1 MRNKNSFNAFLKSTT
16 ETLLGKNFSLKSST
30 SSSRVVRNE
39 VFLNS
44 NKNNSNNRKCFTT
57 TFNART
63 KNTFSSSSSEPSF
76 SLGAMKR
83 LLFSSAGEKGFS
95 SFSWNALKRRGTT
108 AKRRFS
114 ANSQS
119 SEKASK
125 NAAENAA
132 KADQLLKAS
141 KNGKLGGGGGGGTN
155 NSNGSTGNTA
165 PPGGNNNKKGG
176 DKKSNNNNEDEKPK
190 SFAELLQSQQVAGQ
204 LGLLLLL
211 GLGVSFSRAGQ
222 SDAREISFQ
231 EFKTKLLEQGLVDR
245 IEVSNK
251 STARVFLKNKS
262 GASLLSNTSGGSV
275 ADGFDSGGSFGG
287 GTAGQNQQQQNQQ
300 QQNQQTHKFSFNIG
314 SLETFERK
322 MEEAQELMGVESSK
336 FVPVT
341 YVSEM
346 YWQGEIL
353 RALPTIAILAGW
365 LYFMRRGAVGGMGG
379 MGGGGGGP
387 GGGIFNVGKAT
398 IATLDKNAPKVMF
411 KDVAGCD
418 EAKREIMEFVDFL
431 KSPEKY
437 EKLGARIPRGAL
449 LVGPPGTGKTLL
461 AKATAGE
468 SGVPFLSISGSDFM
482 EMFVGVGPSRVR
494 DLFAKAKEQKPSIIF
509 IDEIDAIGRQR
520 GRGGFAGGNDERENT
535 LNQLLVEMDGF
546 GSTQGVVI
554 LGGTNRPDILD
565 KALLRPGRFDRQ
577 ITVDRPD
584 VKGREQIFRVHL
596 QKITLD
602 GPVQDYS
609 ERLAALTPGF
619 AGADIA
625 NVCNEAALVAARD
638 AAEFVVLEHFE
649 RAVDR
654 VIAGLEKKD
663 KVISRVERETV
674 AYHEAG
680 HAVVGWFMEHAEPLL
695 KVSIVPRGSAAL
707 GFAQYLPN
715 ENVLATTEQLSDMMC
730 MTLGGRAAED
740 VMLGKISTGAQN
752 DLEKVTKMAY
762 NMTAVYGLNQKIG
775 LLSFP
780 KGDNDFKSPYSED
793 TARMIDEEVRE
804 LVDKAYLRTVALVRE
819 KKAVVESLA
828 RALLDKE
835 VLQRHDLVKV
845 LGERPFKYEGQQNID
860 ILNQGFRDEKL
871 LPKTPSSEDAAT
883 NNNDEDS
890 KKEDGDASI
899 PVTPIPVV

>member
-1 MRNKNSFNAFLKSTT
+1 MLKGG
-16 ETLLGKNFSLKSST
+16 GK
-30 SSSRVVRNE
+30 
-39 VFLNS
+39 
-44 NKNNSNNRKCFTT
+44 
-57 TFNART
+57 
-63 KNTFSSSSSEPSF
+63 
-76 SLGAMKR
+76 
-83 LLFSSAGEKGFS
+83 AG
-95 SFSWNALKRRGTT
+95 
-108 AKRRFS
+108 KRRFHS
-114 ANSQS
+114 SSQKKNGKNSQQPGTNAEKS
-119 SEKASK
+119 RKKEELSTAAKESAKAS
-125 NAAENAA
+125 ENAA
-132 KADQLLKAS
+132 KADQILKAS
-141 KNGKLGGGGGGGTN
+141 KSSKNGSGGGGSTN
-155 NSNGSTGNTA
+155 ANSNGSTGNTA
-165 PPGGNNNKKGG
+165 PPGGGGANKKGNE
-176 DKKSNNNNEDEKPK
+176 KKTGGSGTNNEEKAK

-211 GLGVSFSRAGQ
+211 ALGVSFSQAGQ
-222 SDAREISFQ
+222 SEVREISFQ

-251 STARVFLKNKS
+251 STAKVFVKSKS
-262 GASLLSNTSGGSV
+262 GASLLSIGNGSSSSDV
-275 ADGFDSGGSFGG
+275 ESFDSGGFGR
-287 GTAGQNQQQQNQQ
+287 QNQNQHQRQQAQ

-353 RALPTIAILAGW
+353 RALPTLAILAGW

-379 MGGGGGGP
+379 MGGPGGGP

-398 IATLDKNAPKVMF
+398 VATLDKNAPKVMF

-418 EAKREIMEFVDFL
+418 EAKKEIMEFVDFL
-431 KSPEKY
+431 KMPEKY
-437 EKLGARIPRGAL
+437 EKLGAKIPRGAL

-520 GRGGFAGGNDERENT
+520 GRSGFAGGNDERENT

-546 GSTQGVVI
+546 GSSQGVVI

-596 QKITLD
+596 QKIALD
-602 GPVQDYS
+602 GPVQEYS

-625 NVCNEAALVAARD
+625 NVCNEAALVAARES
-638 AAEFVVLEHFE
+638 AEFVVLEHFE
-649 RAVDR
+649 KAVDR
-654 VIAGLEKKD
+654 VIAGLEKKE

-715 ENVLATTEQLSDMMC
+715 ENVLATTEQLKDMMC

-780 KGDNDFKSPYSED
+780 KGENDFKSPYSED
-793 TARMIDEEVRE
+793 TARMIDEEVRD
-804 LVDKAYLRTVALVRE
+804 LVEKAYVRTVALVRE
-819 KKAVVESLA
+819 KKSVVESLA
-828 RALLDKE
+828 KALLDKE

-845 LGERPFKYEGQQNID
+845 MGERPFKYEGQQNID

-871 LPKTPSSEDAAT
+871 LPKTPSDEDAAT
-883 NNNDEDS
+883 TSSDEEDS
-890 KKEDGDASI
+890 EKEDGDASI